1 MHKVTRGDTDITL
14 WVVLCFCYFL
24 YNILKLCLEGGLVL
38 DKKLLGRYIR
48 VYRIKKGL
56 TQAEL
61 AEIVNVATGMIG
73 QYERGK
79 KSPSRETLF
88 ELARTLEFSVDAL
101 IFKSETTNK
110 KVFSDDFFEK
120 LDKLTVMEQKVA
132 LNAAEAVID
141 TFLNN

>member
-1 MHKVTRGDTDITL
+1 MHKVTRGDINITL

-24 YNILKLCLEGGLVL
+24 YNNTKLHLEGGLVL
-38 DKKLLGRYIR
+38 DKKILGRCIR

-73 QYERGK
+73 QYERGQ

-88 ELARTLEFSVDAL
+88 ELARALEFSVDAL
-101 IFKSETTNK
+101 IFQSETNNK
-110 KVFSDDFFEK
+110 KVFSDNFFEK
-120 LDKLTVMEQKVA
+120 LEKLTVMEQKAA

-141 TFLNN
+141 TFLGE